1 MDTTEKKLAEL
12 VQKYPHLYDS
22 SQRDYK
28 DIAKTHVSW
37 VEIADAMRMSEAE
50 VKTKWKNI
58 RDKFCKAKRRVV
70 LKNMSRISDPGAN
83 ILKETRLPWI
93 YMQLP
98 WLDDYVKLKS
108 VDELKEVDDLHQQWV
123 KDKEEQHGAM
133 PIILATDRTHELE
146 QQCDKRQGKDE
157 RHTSLPVISTGFSLV
172 ESSLSRPHDIRAT
185 TNMKEQET
193 TEEERIA
200 ADPISSYRD
209 EDELFLLSLLPSL
222 KRLTTKKR
230 MEVRMKFQQVLYA
243 AEFDD

>member
-108 VDELKEVDDLHQQWV
+108 VDELKEVC
-123 KDKEEQHGAM
+123 A
-133 PIILATDRTHELE
+133 PA
-146 QQCDKRQGKDE
+146 C
-157 RHTSLPVISTGFSLV
+157 S
-172 ESSLSRPHDIRAT
+172 
-185 TNMKEQET
+185 N
-193 TEEERIA
+193 
-200 ADPISSYRD
+200 
-209 EDELFLLSLLPSL
+209 
-222 KRLTTKKR
+222 TKKN
-230 MEVRMKFQQVLYA
+230 VRASSVRKI
-243 AEFDD
+243 